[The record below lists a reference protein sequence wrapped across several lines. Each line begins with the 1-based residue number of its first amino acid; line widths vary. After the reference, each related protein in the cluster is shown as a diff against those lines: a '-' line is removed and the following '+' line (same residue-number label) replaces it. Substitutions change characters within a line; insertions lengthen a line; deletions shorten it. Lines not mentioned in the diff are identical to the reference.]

1 MPGFT
6 STALTD
12 LDMWARGVP
21 YDEFARLRREC
32 PVAWFEEDAPNSGYW
47 SVHRH
52 QDIVT
57 ASRDVATFSSARGV
71 SFEEPTDADMAAD
84 RFAMI
89 WCGVLTLDR
98 LGPYDPA
105 YGRIRAS
112 RIQGP
117 AAAGR
122 DSAIRRV
129 HGSGVLIGLRAPVA
143 EGGLDGTGRPR
154 QDHRVRLGF
163 FT

>member
-98 LGPYDPA
+98 LGPYDP
-105 YGRIRAS
+105 
-112 RIQGP
+112 
-117 AAAGR
+117 
-122 DSAIRRV
+122 
-129 HGSGVLIGLRAPVA
+129 LMA
-143 EGGLDGTGRPR
+143 EYE
-154 QDHRVRLGF
+154 RLGSKVLRLPDVIAQSVGF
-163 FT
+163 MGPVFSSAFVLRSRKAASTELADLAKTTV